1 MSDSLPPHGLQHDR
15 FRCRSSTPRACS
27 NTSTESMMSSS
38 HLLSPSSPPFNLS
51 QHQGLFQWVISS
63 YQMAKV
69 LEFQLHINPSNEH
82 LALISFRIDW
92 FDIPAVQ
99 GTLRSLLQPHSSKLS
114 VLWNSAFCMMQLAHP
129 YMTVGKAIALTRQT
143 FAGTTMSVF

>member
-1 MSDSLPPHGLQHDR
+1 
-15 FRCRSSTPRACS
+15 
-27 NTSTESMMSSS
+27 
-38 HLLSPSSPPFNLS
+38 
-51 QHQGLFQWVISS
+51 
-63 YQMAKV
+63 MAKV